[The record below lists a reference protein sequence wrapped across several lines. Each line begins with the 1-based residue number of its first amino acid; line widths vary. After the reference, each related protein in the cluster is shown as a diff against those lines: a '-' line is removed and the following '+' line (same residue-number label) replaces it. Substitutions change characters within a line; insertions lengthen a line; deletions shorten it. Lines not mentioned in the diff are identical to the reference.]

1 MSDALGETYAT
12 RGDQMFLRF
21 SDAEID
27 RLTRFGERHSYRQ
40 GDMLARVG
48 EAGPGLMLILSG
60 KVEVT
65 QPNGGDRRHI
75 INHERGNFMGELA
88 QLSGR
93 PYLVDER
100 ALTDVEAV
108 AIAPDRL
115 RALLVAE
122 ADLGERLM
130 RALIL
135 RRVGLI
141 ETGAGPVVV
150 GEESDSDVLRL
161 TNFLRRNGHP
171 YKSLDPAND
180 SCAQTLVERFKVE
193 REELPIVLCPGGQLL
208 RNPSE
213 DQLARCVGLV
223 GPIDSNRLYD
233 VVVIGAGPAGLAT
246 SVYAGSE
253 GLSVLTIDCRSF
265 GGQAGASARIENYL
279 GFPTGISG
287 MALMGRAFSQAQKF
301 GVEVAIPDEAVRLEC
316 GNDPCHIELATG
328 ERVQAKSVVIATGA
342 RYRRLGV
349 EHLEQYEGASVHYW
363 ASPLEADLCAG
374 QEVALIGGG
383 NSAGQATVFLA
394 GRAKRVTLI
403 ARRPLEQTMSQYL
416 IDRIRALP
424 NVDVVVGCE
433 ISLLE
438 GDGDDLNSVTWRDRH
453 SGTKT
458 RRAVRYLF
466 SFIGAEPNTDWLAAS
481 GIRLDDR
488 GFVLT
493 GEELGDNRLPLET
506 SRRGVFAVGDVRAS
520 SVKRVAASVGDGAQ
534 VVAAIHKYLAGTSST
549 EPALAQV
556 VVAAPQPASA

>member
-1 MSDALGETYAT
+1 MTDPRGETYAT

-21 SDAEID
+21 DDSEIE
-27 RLTRFGERHSYRQ
+27 RLAKFGERRSYKA

-48 EAGPGLMLILSG
+48 EVGPGLMLILSG
-60 KVEVT
+60 KVVVT
-65 QPNGGDRRHI
+65 RPDSGQPLHI
-75 INHERGNFMGELA
+75 VTHERGNFMGELA

-93 PYLVDER
+93 PYLVDEK

-108 AIAPDRL
+108 AIPADRL

-122 ADLGERLM
+122 AALGERLM

-141 ETGAGPVVV
+141 ESGAGPIVI
-150 GEESDSDVLRL
+150 GGDADADVLRL

-171 YKSLDPAND
+171 FRSIDPADDN
-180 SCAQTLVERFKVE
+180 CARTLVERFRVQP
-193 REELPIVLCPGGQLL
+193 EELPIVLCPTGQLL
-208 RNPSE
+208 RNPTE

-253 GLSVLTIDCRSF
+253 GLSVLAIDCRSF

-301 GVEVAIPDEAVRLEC
+301 GVEVAIPDEAVKLEC
-316 GNDPCHIELATG
+316 GNDPCHVQLATG
-328 ERVQAKSVVIATGA
+328 ERIQARAVVIATGA

-349 EHLEQYEGASVHYW
+349 ERLDDFEGSSVHYW
-363 ASPLEADLCAG
+363 ASPLEADLCAD
-374 QEVALIGGG
+374 QEVALVGGG

-394 GRAKRVTLI
+394 SRARRVTLL
-403 ARRPLEQTMSQYL
+403 ARRPLSETMSQYL
-416 IDRIRALP
+416 VQRIEAQP
-424 NVDVVVGCE
+424 NVDVVIGCE
-433 ISLLE
+433 ISALE
-438 GDGDDLNSVTWRDRH
+438 GSDGVLQGVSWRDRK
-453 SGTKT
+453 SGTMT
-458 RRAVRYLF
+458 QRPVRYLF

-481 GIRLDDR
+481 GLKLDER

-493 GEELGDNRLPLET
+493 GDDVGEDRLPMET
-506 SRRGVFAVGDVRAS
+506 SRKGVFAVGDVRAC

-534 VVAAIHKYLAGTSST
+534 VVAAIHAYLAKAR
-549 EPALAQV
+549 EAEAPVVVQQV
-556 VVAAPQPASA
+556 VATA